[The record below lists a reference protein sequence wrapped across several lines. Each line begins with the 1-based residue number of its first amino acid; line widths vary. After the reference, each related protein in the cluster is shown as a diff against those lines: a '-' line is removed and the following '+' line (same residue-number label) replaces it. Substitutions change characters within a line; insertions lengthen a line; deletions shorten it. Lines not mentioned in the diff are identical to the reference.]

1 LGVFI
6 DLVTHP
12 GNLVFIAAAAQV
24 VGMLCRSQTLL
35 RIFLLIGSS
44 FYFLNYAFA
53 AEEPLW
59 QGMAASTAMSMANV
73 YGLSMLLLSRSTRII
88 PAHQLELFRMLGG
101 LQPGDFKA
109 LMRLGE
115 VRTLQ
120 ADEVLT
126 VKSKVPDR
134 LFYVIDGTVEIEKDA
149 APAFRISP
157 RNFIGEVSLI
167 LGTPASATVRAP
179 AGTRV
184 VEWPRDRL
192 VREMQRRSRLKLAVE
207 ALIAR
212 DMARKV
218 AVGSGIVGSE
228 PSRRATLA
236 RDEGDTLSGEPARH
250 PHPGEERLAISATN

>member
-1 LGVFI
+1 MGVFI
-6 DLVTHP
+6 DLVSHP

-35 RIFLLIGSS
+35 RIFLLIGST

-53 AEEPLW
+53 ADEPLW
-59 QGMAASTAMSMANV
+59 QGMAAATAMSTANV

-88 PAHQLELFRMLGG
+88 PADQLALYRIMGG
-101 LQPGDFKA
+101 LEPGHFKA

-115 VRTLQ
+115 VRALQ

-126 VKSKVPDR
+126 VKGDVPDR
-134 LFYVIDGTVEIEKDA
+134 LFYIIEGAVEIEKDA
-149 APAFRISP
+149 APAFRIPP
-157 RNFIGEVSLI
+157 RHFIGEVSLI

-184 VEWPRDRL
+184 IEWPRQSL
-192 VREMQRRSRLKLAVE
+192 AREMQRRNRLKLAVE

-218 AVGSGIVGSE
+218 AVGSGVLSPAAE
-228 PSRRATLA
+228 TKVLEAATA
-236 RDEGDTLSGEPARH
+236 
-250 PHPGEERLAISATN
+250 

>member
-1 LGVFI
+1 MGVFI
-6 DLVTHP
+6 DLISHP

-88 PAHQLELFRMLGG
+88 PADQLALYRIMGG
-101 LQPGDFKA
+101 LEPGHFKA
-109 LMRLGE
+109 LMRFGE

-126 VKSKVPDR
+126 VKGDVPDR
-134 LFYVIDGTVEIEKDA
+134 LFYVIEGAVEIEKDA
-149 APAFRISP
+149 APAFRIPP
-157 RNFIGEVSLI
+157 RHFIGEVSLI

-184 VEWPRDRL
+184 IEWPRQSL
-192 VREMQRRSRLKLAVE
+192 AREMQRRNRLKLAVE

-218 AVGSGIVGSE
+218 AVGSGVLSPAAE
-228 PSRRATLA
+228 TKVLEAATA
-236 RDEGDTLSGEPARH
+236 
-250 PHPGEERLAISATN
+250 